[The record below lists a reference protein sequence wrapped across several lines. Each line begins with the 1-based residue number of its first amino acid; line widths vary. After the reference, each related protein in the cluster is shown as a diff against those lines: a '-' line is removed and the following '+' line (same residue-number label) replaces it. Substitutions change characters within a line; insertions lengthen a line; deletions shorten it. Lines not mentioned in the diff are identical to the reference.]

1 MANLEQLREALR
13 GAYVLE
19 RELGHGGMATV
30 YLARDLKH
38 DRLVALKVLRAEI
51 AATVGA
57 ERFRREITLAAGL
70 QHPHILAVFDSGDS
84 GGALWYTMP
93 YVDGESLRDRLRRE
107 RQLPM
112 DQAIRIIRS
121 AAAALDYAH
130 RHGVIH
136 RDIKPENILLTR
148 DGDVLVA
155 DFGIARVLGAA
166 DEALTQTGISVGTPA
181 YMSPEQAAGDR
192 ELDARTDQY
201 SLACVLYEMLAGEP
215 PFTGPSAQAII
226 ARRFSETA
234 RPLERVRETVPLP
247 AARAVARALA
257 RVPADRFATVAEF
270 SRALEPSTAASSE
283 THASVRNWPPRWNR
297 HRAAFLALGGF
308 ILGLGVLFAWRGSN
322 RPSTTPVD
330 DSAVVRIAVLPFDNV
345 GDSAD
350 AYFADGITDAVRG
363 KLAGLPRLEVTASTS
378 SNQYRRSI
386 KTPQEIGRDL
396 GVQYLLVGRI
406 RWARQPGVASRV
418 QVSPELIRTGSAS
431 TAWQQPFD
439 AALTDVFQVQADIA
453 ARVAGALGIALGATE
468 RTALGERPTADLV
481 ALRCPASRGVQL
493 LAEAGRGRYTSRNCR
508 LPVGGGAGLRFRR
521 CVGSTGRDARPWSPG
536 WEWAVASTPW
546 RTWPPIE
553 PFVSPPIVPMVT
565 SPPR

>member
-1 MANLEQLREALR
+1 
-13 GAYVLE
+13 
-19 RELGHGGMATV
+19 MATV
-30 YLARDLKH
+30 YLAQDLKH

-70 QHPHILAVFDSGDS
+70 QHPHILAVFDSGGT

-107 RQLPM
+107 HQLPM
-112 DQAIRIIRS
+112 DQALTIIRS

-130 RHGVIH
+130 RQGVIH

-155 DFGIARVLGAA
+155 DFGIARTLTGG
-166 DEALTQTGISVGTPA
+166 EALTETGLAVGTPA

-215 PFTGPSAQAII
+215 PFTGPTAQAII

-257 RVPADRFATVAEF
+257 RGSGRSICDG
-270 SRALEPSTAASSE
+270 SRVLASREPSTGASSE

-297 HRAAFLALGGF
+297 HRAGFLALGGF

-322 RPSTTPVD
+322 RPRHNS
-330 DSAVVRIAVLPFDNV
+330 SR
-345 GDSAD
+345 
-350 AYFADGITDAVRG
+350 
-363 KLAGLPRLEVTASTS
+363 RLEPWCAS
-378 SNQYRRSI
+378 
-386 KTPQEIGRDL
+386 PC
-396 GVQYLLVGRI
+396 
-406 RWARQPGVASRV
+406 
-418 QVSPELIRTGSAS
+418 
-431 TAWQQPFD
+431 F
-439 AALTDVFQVQADIA
+439 
-453 ARVAGALGIALGATE
+453 
-468 RTALGERPTADLV
+468 
-481 ALRCPASRGVQL
+481 LR
-493 LAEAGRGRYTSRNCR
+493 
-508 LPVGGGAGLRFRR
+508 
-521 CVGSTGRDARPWSPG
+521 
-536 WEWAVASTPW
+536 
-546 RTWPPIE
+546 
-553 PFVSPPIVPMVT
+553 
-565 SPPR
+565 